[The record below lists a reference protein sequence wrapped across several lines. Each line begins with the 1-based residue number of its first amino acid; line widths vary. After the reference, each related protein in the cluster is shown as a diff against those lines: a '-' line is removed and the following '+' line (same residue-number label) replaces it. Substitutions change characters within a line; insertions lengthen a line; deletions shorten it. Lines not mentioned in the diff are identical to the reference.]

1 MSYILDALKKAE
13 AERHGGPRAAG
24 PIPPSFHVHAQRQ
37 PLWRRPWVWSVL
49 SAVAVV
55 GAGLIWMGGAPSSA
69 PQPPA
74 QAAQDAPPA
83 PAAPQA
89 PAASSPPPVAQVP
102 ASPPPAAPAPAPAP
116 AAPPA
121 AAPTPPLAQAP
132 VRTPEPAVEKP
143 KTAERKPAERKA
155 PEAAAKPA
163 KRTQQEDTKAAA
175 ASTPSEKPQP
185 APEPPVGTL
194 RDLPAQLQQE
204 IPQYSVGGYIYS
216 ASKADRSVVINKR
229 LLREGDEIAP
239 GFKLETMTPT
249 GMILSYKGY
258 RYRASY

>member
-49 SAVAVV
+49 SAAAVV
-55 GAGLIWMGGAPSSA
+55 GAGMIWMGGAPA
-69 PQPPA
+69 PETPA
-74 QAAQDAPPA
+74 QATQATPPA
-83 PAAPQA
+83 PAASSTPA
-89 PAASSPPPVAQVP
+89 PGSPPPVAQ
-102 ASPPPAAPAPAPAP
+102 APAP
-116 AAPPA
+116 AAQQPSPAPA

-132 VRTPEPAVEKP
+132 ARAPEVPVEKP
-143 KTAERKPAERKA
+143 RAAERKPVEKKM
-155 PEAAAKPA
+155 PETAKPA
-163 KRTQQEDTKAAA
+163 RKPRQEDTKAAA
-175 ASTPSEKPQP
+175 APTTPEKPRP

-194 RDLPAQLQQE
+194 RDLPAQIQQE
-204 IPQYSVGGYIYS
+204 VPQYSVGGYIYS
-216 ASKADRSVVINKR
+216 ASKADRSILINKR

-239 GFKLETMTPT
+239 GFKLETMTPS
-249 GMILSYKGY
+249 GMILNYKGY